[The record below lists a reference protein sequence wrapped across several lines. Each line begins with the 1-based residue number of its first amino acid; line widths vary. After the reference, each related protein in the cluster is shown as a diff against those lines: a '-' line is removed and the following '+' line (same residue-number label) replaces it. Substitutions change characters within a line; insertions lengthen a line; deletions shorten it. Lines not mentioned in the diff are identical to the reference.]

1 MGIIGKYD
9 KAENEF
15 IVGICMDAKST
26 RMGNY
31 GKLWEK
37 ITGIFWWND
46 EDPDFKINGV
56 DIFQGYVWSF
66 WGMSWCPVISRQI
79 HGSNS
84 GRYEQWQD

>member
-1 MGIIGKYD
+1 MMGIIGKYD

-37 ITGIFWWND
+37 ITGIFW
-46 EDPDFKINGV
+46 
-56 DIFQGYVWSF
+56 
-66 WGMSWCPVISRQI
+66 
-79 HGSNS
+79 
-84 GRYEQWQD
+84 

>member
-1 MGIIGKYD
+1 
-9 KAENEF
+9 
-15 IVGICMDAKST
+15 MDAKST

-66 WGMSWCPVISRQI
+66 WGMSW
-79 HGSNS
+79 
-84 GRYEQWQD
+84 